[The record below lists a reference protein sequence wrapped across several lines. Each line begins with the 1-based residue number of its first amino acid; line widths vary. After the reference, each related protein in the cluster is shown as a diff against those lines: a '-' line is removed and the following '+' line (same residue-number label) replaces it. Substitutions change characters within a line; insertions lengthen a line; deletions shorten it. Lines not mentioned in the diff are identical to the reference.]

1 MENSTADMIL
11 MAEIIIG
18 IPILIVVTIFFFK
31 EEKTGGPI

>member
-11 MAEIIIG
+11 MAEIIIA
-18 IPILIVVTIFFFK
+18 IPILIVITILFFK